1 MENENELDFYGG
13 GEGGEGPLRAA
24 DMVPLV
30 EREAA
35 PGDLAE
41 LLLEL
46 QHDPIWTFEVTL
58 HSGEAARYLP
68 GGMDVA
74 HLRGRIEAA
83 GLAPRLFVP
92 TPERVSWL
100 VRARRTVVM
109 PDGSEQ
115 FETRKEVEVECNNAR
130 ACTTDLL

>member
-1 MENENELDFYGG
+1 MENERELDFYGG

-58 HSGEAARYLP
+58 HSGEQNLVLEHR
-68 GGMDVA
+68 
-74 HLRGRIEAA
+74 
-83 GLAPRLFVP
+83 GLA
-92 TPERVSWL
+92 
-100 VRARRTVVM
+100 RTY
-109 PDGSEQ
+109 
-115 FETRKEVEVECNNAR
+115 
-130 ACTTDLL
+130 

>member
-83 GLAPRLFVP
+83 GLA
-92 TPERVSWL
+92 L
-100 VRARRTVVM
+100 VCADASARELA
-109 PDGSEQ
+109 G
-115 FETRKEVEVECNNAR
+115 AR
-130 ACTTDLL
+130 ATHGRHA